1 MITKLA
7 TFRGVTDR
15 GDPLVQVFRQ
25 GSSVTK
31 VAGNLMQPI
40 QDWLGAYKSD
50 SRKIAILV
58 NALGASEFWGQNVN
72 GDIFPESAL
81 IHDCRCHPGE
91 QHPVDD
97 FSGKVVPPYGYW
109 TFLNAFPYVHHRNKD
124 PTRAFGKVA
133 VACWNPKMKRVELVV
148 LIDRHLAMQHDAQHI
163 VDRVDRGD
171 YPDVSMGCRVP
182 YDVCTCCG
190 NKSKTRNDY
199 CSCIK
204 NIGMGKILDD
214 GRQIGVVNTYPR
226 FFDISFVFIGAD
238 KTAKMM
244 CKLGS
249 AGAPQSVLD
258 AERVYNFEETP
269 EGLIKAACGRKGGC
283 SECPGKCKVAEPRIA
298 GVSLEE
304 SDRIL
309 SGLRGAA
316 AGAVQGHTPA
326 DAALKAARGAAKRI
340 GLDKA
345 TRPASLKV
353 KGVPKRMSQK
363 REAQMAEKLLKKVS
377 AEQSRFTAEVY
388 SEGTGEPTQH
398 KKLTKETEDGLSKT
412 ILRRFAPPPPSSQTV
427 YGREDPQD
435 DEGMRVLPT
444 NENTPTDGVDDD
456 TKLSSAVSHV
466 LPHAVERVYH
476 LRGHPET
483 LENLDKQ
490 LLMMQAAGS
499 WGASRGIRSSI
510 DGDGHEWLKVKGA
523 PGSLEKEKLKKEM
536 DKSEV
541 DVHSLKKEAKIV
553 GEGGGTS
560 SGEKTYLTEFRTGKR
575 FKYGDDFIVEE
586 MLPADSD
593 IKRRKAYMLRSSKDG
608 QLLAQTGTDDFG
620 SYIRLA
626 FQHTPKEHR
635 RKGYGTSLL
644 AAVGR
649 LNPDKKFV
657 AVPDPFMDRSA
668 SVEDLTKFY
677 KESGFG
683 VAGDY
688 GDGRPLMV
696 RASYNAARNYH
707 KEKSAAFKM
716 GPPPSPNRDKFPFV
730 GTINFRG
737 LLIYVENAP
746 GTWRTG
752 PGWKTL
758 MKVPYGEFARSLGT
772 DGDKLDVYV
781 GPDRNCE
788 NVFIVHQ
795 NFVRGPKKGEYDE
808 DKTLLGFS
816 SPKDAKS
823 AYLAHYDSPD
833 FFGCMSMMPFSEF
846 KRRLDRSKGGYV
858 EHSEYSHPFEPSAD
872 RLHGNPELAR
882 DFVNSMFLFVEGR
895 RLISV
900 PKSALGART
909 VFTRGGKPPSG
920 EYSEHRRGA
929 YPELP
934 RDLLDRKTL
943 IPKNQRLLHR
953 PKTRASV
960 KTAVLGLSDYFQVV
974 NGVVKPIPIAVVDNL
989 GAAQLAPKYPLHDN
1003 PVLQALYTVNVN
1015 QPVLCVTPKGSGMR
1029 HESGHYITIVEGQEK
1044 KAAAHLEELAADTA
1058 LGGLFQGEVDG
1069 EKVASRRGEIMAFYL
1084 ARARGESPTPPGGV
1098 DRRGEVVSH
1107 YLEKTAE
1114 SLRLEDLFDSATTE
1128 NSVRRERTWRDKTT
1142 NKETNVTGSG
1152 MGSWEKTK
1160 TASVK
1165 VCSPM
1170 DLYKLST
1177 EDKEAAKRKW
1187 AEIIKEVGPSKAV
1200 GQTSPLLSDS
1210 EPSIPREALD
1220 AMGAKGLESALATP
1234 SLMGMVLKP
1243 KEFQRISLVHM
1254 GKKDL
1259 ADQLDD
1265 AGACFRPRMGEEGPC
1280 TSLEPHHADMDLLKM
1295 LLPLL
1300 SQRSYFGPVVRRRII
1315 RITMVKPKPQVPEQE
1330 VDSPLLSKV
1339 ASAYNWYRREQMKVA
1354 TDSLD
1359 RVTAIP
1365 ELHAAIYGL
1374 EDADLFKTAGLPDR
1388 TTMGMMLGA
1397 IPLTLM
1403 YSAHL
1408 RSEQEQGRDVGTI
1421 GRFVADHP
1429 WLTSMAAVS
1438 GTRALME
1445 TPAVRQ
1451 HIDEGIDR
1459 AARAGQ
1465 ALRGH

>member
-7 TFRGVTDR
+7 TFKGVTDR
-15 GDPLVQVFRQ
+15 GDPLVRVFRQ
-25 GSSVTK
+25 GDSVNK
-31 VAGNLMQPI
+31 VAGTLVQPI
-40 QDWLGAYKSD
+40 QDWLGTYKSD
-50 SRKIAILV
+50 ARKIAILV

-72 GDIFPESAL
+72 GDIFPEGAL
-81 IHDCRCHPGE
+81 IHDCRCHPGQ

-97 FSGKVVPPYGYW
+97 FTGKVVPPYGYW

-124 PTRAFGKVA
+124 PSRAFGA
-133 VACWNPKMKRVELVV
+133 VNVSCWNPGMKRVELVV
-148 LIDRHLAMQHDAQHI
+148 TIDRHLAMQHGAQHI
-163 VDRVDRGD
+163 VDRIDRGE
-171 YPDVSMGCRVP
+171 YPDVSMGSRVP
-182 YDVCTCCG
+182 YDRCTVC
-190 NKSKTRNDY
+190 NHKSKTRADY
-199 CSCIK
+199 CSCVK

-214 GRQIGVVNTYPR
+214 GRQIGVINDYPR

-244 CKLGS
+244 CKLGA

-269 EGLIKAACGRKGGC
+269 DGLIKAACGRKGGC
-283 SECPGKCKVAEPRIA
+283 SECHGKCKVSWEAAGNYLIDGKLTRLHSGDKADLGKFYERKGKKVRWDRHGWEWSAPVTAPARRAKALTKTAEPRIA
-298 GVSLEE
+298 GVSSEE

-326 DAALKAARGAAKRI
+326 DAVLKAARGAAVRLSMTEAK
-340 GLDKA
+340 GG
-345 TRPASLKV
+345 PLKV
-353 KGVPKRMSQK
+353 RGVPKRMSQK
-363 REAQMAEKLLKKVS
+363 REAQMAKKLLKKVS
-377 AEQSRFTAEVY
+377 AEQSQFTAEVY
-388 SEGTGEPTQH
+388 SEGTGEPSRH
-398 KKLTKETEDGLSKT
+398 KRLTRETEDGQSKT
-412 ILRRFAPPPPSSQTV
+412 TLERLAPPPPVSNTL

-435 DEGMRVLPT
+435 EEGTRLLPT
-444 NENTPTDGVDDD
+444 NEDTPTDGVDDD
-456 TKLSSAVSHV
+456 TKLS
-466 LPHAVERVYH
+466 
-476 LRGHPET
+476 
-483 LENLDKQ
+483 
-490 LLMMQAAGS
+490 AAF
-499 WGASRGIRSSI
+499 
-510 DGDGHEWLKVKGA
+510 
-523 PGSLEKEKLKKEM
+523 
-536 DKSEV
+536 
-541 DVHSLKKEAKIV
+541 KKEAKIV

-560 SGEKTYLTEFRTGKR
+560 SGEKTYHTEFRTGKR

-586 MLPADSD
+586 MLPTDSD

-608 QLLAQTGTDDFG
+608 QLLAQSGTDDFG

-649 LNPDKKFV
+649 LNPDKKIV
-657 AVPDPFMDRSA
+657 AVPDPFMDRST

-677 KESGFG
+677 KKSGFG

-696 RASYNAARNYH
+696 RASYNAAMNHH

-716 GPPPSPNRDKFPFV
+716 GPPPSPNRDKYPFV

-737 LLIYVENAP
+737 LLIYVENAS

-795 NFVRGPKKGEYDE
+795 NHVRGPKKGEYDE
-808 DKTLLGFS
+808 DKVMLGFNTAAQ
-816 SPKDAKS
+816 AKK
-823 AYLAHYDSPD
+823 AYLAHYDSPK
-833 FFGCMSMMPFSEF
+833 FFRSMTTMAFP
-846 KRRLDRSKGGYV
+846 
-858 EHSEYSHPFEPSAD
+858 
-872 RLHGNPELAR
+872 
-882 DFVNSMFLFVEGR
+882 LF
-895 RLISV
+895 
-900 PKSALGART
+900 
-909 VFTRGGKPPSG
+909 
-920 EYSEHRRGA
+920 
-929 YPELP
+929 
-934 RDLLDRKTL
+934 
-943 IPKNQRLLHR
+943 
-953 PKTRASV
+953 
-960 KTAVLGLSDYFQVV
+960 
-974 NGVVKPIPIAVVDNL
+974 
-989 GAAQLAPKYPLHDN
+989 
-1003 PVLQALYTVNVN
+1003 
-1015 QPVLCVTPKGSGMR
+1015 
-1029 HESGHYITIVEGQEK
+1029 K
-1044 KAAAHLEELAADTA
+1044 KALLRR
-1058 LGGLFQGEVDG
+1058 EVDG
-1069 EKVASRRGEIMAFYL
+1069 EKVAM
-1084 ARARGESPTPPGGV
+1084 
-1098 DRRGEVVSH
+1098 
-1107 YLEKTAE
+1107 EKTAE

-1160 TASVK
+1160 TAGYLEKEIEYTRRHGDIPDAKTRWKLRSPAEQKVYAAK
-1165 VCSPM
+1165 IRKLNEEGRRRTEAARARLRAEGKPIPTIQDLFKKASARVCSPM

-1187 AEIIKEVGPSKAV
+1187 AEIIKQVGPSKAV
-1200 GQTSPLLSDS
+1200 GQTSPLLSES
-1210 EPSIPREALD
+1210 EPCIPRETLD
-1220 AMGAKGLESALATP
+1220 VMGAKGLESALATP

-1243 KEFQRISLVHM
+1243 REFQRISLVHM

-1280 TSLEPHHADMDLLKM
+1280 SGLEPHHADMGLLKM

-1300 SQRSYFGPVVRRRII
+1300 SQRSYYGPVVKRRII
-1315 RITMVKPKPQVPEQE
+1315 RITMVKPESPPQEKE

-1339 ASAYNWYRREQMKVA
+1339 AAAYNWYRREQMKVA
-1354 TDSLD
+1354 ASSLG
-1359 RVTAIP
+1359 VVESIP
-1365 ELHAAIYGL
+1365 ELHAGVHGID
-1374 EDADLFKTAGLPDR
+1374 DADLFKGAAPDGR
-1388 TTMGMMLGA
+1388 TMGMMLGA
-1397 IPLTLM
+1397 VPLTLM

-1408 RSEQEQGRDVGTI
+1408 RSEVEKGNRVGTV

-1429 WLTSMAAVS
+1429 WLTTLATVA

-1445 TPAVRQ
+1445 TPAVRKRV
-1451 HIDEGIDR
+1451 DEGLR
-1459 AARAGQ
+1459 RAGEATS
-1465 ALRGH
+1465 ALRGKEKVAKA